1 MYITMPP
8 KSPNDNPLVIG
19 DIISPIDDDGEFG
32 LRQPLSK
39 PARRL
44 RRKIQ
49 TKTLQGIIKKNAI
62 IQIIKTK

>member
-1 MYITMPP
+1 MAP
-8 KSPNDNPLVIG
+8 KPPNDIPLVTG
-19 DIISPIDDDGEFG
+19 YMISPVDDDDEFG